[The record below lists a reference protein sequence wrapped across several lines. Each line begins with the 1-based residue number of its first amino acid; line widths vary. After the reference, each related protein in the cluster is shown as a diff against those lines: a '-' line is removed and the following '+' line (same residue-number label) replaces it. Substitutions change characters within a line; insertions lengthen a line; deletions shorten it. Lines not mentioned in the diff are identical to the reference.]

1 MATATVEYKQ
11 LLMEKSPKV
20 IHGSS
25 EHRRLRSVLEQALHK
40 PELTKA
46 EQDYC
51 ELLSVL
57 IDDYEKKTFAIRA
70 DATPVDVL
78 KELMAANHLQ
88 QKDLLDVFKHKGLIS
103 EILHGRRP
111 LSVEHIRRLARRFH
125 VSPSVFI

>member
-1 MATATVEYKQ
+1 M
-11 LLMEKSPKV
+11 
-20 IHGSS
+20 
-25 EHRRLRSVLEQALHK
+25 
-40 PELTKA
+40 TKA

-57 IDDYEKKTFAIRA
+57 IDDYEKKAFAIRA
-70 DATPVDVL
+70 EATPVDVL

-88 QKDLLDVFKHKGLIS
+88 QKDLLDVFKHKTLIS

-111 LSVEHIRRLARRFH
+111 LSVDHIRRLARRFH